1 MAVARNREGS
11 RGSSALLRGAREHI
25 SSAHHV
31 LLEVKLGRSEQISL
45 CGTEE
50 RRKRRGGSRKRRI
63 VGKGVGDVRT
73 SILTPFDGG
82 EIKVNKV
89 LSSTTTTVSLPMSTL
104 FVLISRSAERRD
116 VSSTRPEAVVTTV
129 LYCAY
134 EYRRKCVLGVYNV
147 GHFRY
152 EFRFRFASFVFGR
165 EFTPE
170 RCDFGCTLL
179 SSSTR
184 PYYSKQSFY
193 NAVPDPL
200 RKYRPRIATV
210 PGYLVADTLRSGGSR
225 FEAPVATPFV
235 LEQDAPSSASNA
247 ATTNSTTC
255 DMRRITV
262 VIVMMLLMGLVLPW

>member
-1 MAVARNREGS
+1 MAQRHTTRRREGGETKNLVHSTESWKRDGRTQHKEDRETYLHLLEGRIKVLGRRLGSVFLPGRMAVARNREGS

-104 FVLISRSAERRD
+104 FVLISRSAE
-116 VSSTRPEAVVTTV
+116 V
-129 LYCAY
+129 L
-134 EYRRKCVLGVYNV
+134 
-147 GHFRY
+147 
-152 EFRFRFASFVFGR
+152 
-165 EFTPE
+165 
-170 RCDFGCTLL
+170 
-179 SSSTR
+179 
-184 PYYSKQSFY
+184 
-193 NAVPDPL
+193 
-200 RKYRPRIATV
+200 
-210 PGYLVADTLRSGGSR
+210 
-225 FEAPVATPFV
+225 
-235 LEQDAPSSASNA
+235 
-247 ATTNSTTC
+247 
-255 DMRRITV
+255 
-262 VIVMMLLMGLVLPW
+262 